1 MCLRRLRLLPRVG
14 RARGCCV
21 TGARL
26 LILDDDP
33 HIGKMVQLIAESV
46 GLAARFMTNIAEFFL
61 AVDEWRPTHI
71 AIDLIMP
78 DMDGVEVL
86 VKLAERN
93 CKAKI
98 IITSGVGTRILDA
111 AGRSANEH
119 GLNISGVL
127 SKPFSPRTLRALL
140 VGVPANDD
148 KRDNGPLYAAVPG
161 DPAYSSETIVRELR
175 HALDNR
181 EMTLVFQPQIH
192 CMTNAVAGFEA
203 LVRWAHPTRGTIMPD
218 RFISCAETHGLIHE
232 LTDQVLDLALA
243 WYATRFAGSDLTIA
257 VNLSCRTT
265 SRMQLVDEPARA
277 GLDVNFVDG
286 ITARCRN
293 AGVKPECLILELT
306 ETSAMDN
313 PVMTLDL
320 LTRLRMK
327 GFQLSIDDFGTGYSS
342 MLQLVRLPFSE
353 IKVDKSFVMTAT
365 RSAESRAVVESIIGL
380 GHSLGLRVVAEGV
393 EDAETMQYLRDE
405 RCDLA
410 QGHFI
415 ARPMAGEAVW
425 EWLED
430 DVQRCRSGGAQR
442 PLL

>member
-1 MCLRRLRLLPRVG
+1 
-14 RARGCCV
+14 V
-21 TGARL
+21 TDARL

-46 GLAARFMTNIAEFFL
+46 GLAARFMTNTVEFFR
-61 AVDEWRPTHI
+61 AVDEWNPTHI
-71 AIDLIMP
+71 AIDLVMP
-78 DMDGVEVL
+78 EMDGVEVL
-86 VKLAERN
+86 VKLADRK

-98 IITSGVGTRILDA
+98 IITSGVGTRVLDA

-127 SKPFSPRTLRALL
+127 PKPFSPRTLRALL
-140 VGVPANDD
+140 VGASADD
-148 KRDNGPLYAAVPG
+148 GKRDNASLYTQAPG
-161 DPAYSSETIVRELR
+161 DSSYSSETIVRELR

-192 CMTNAVAGFEA
+192 CSTGAVAGFEA
-203 LVRWAHPTRGTIMPD
+203 LVRWSHPTRGTIMPD
-218 RFISCAETHGLIHE
+218 QFISCAETHGLIHE
-232 LTDQVLDLALA
+232 LTDQVLDAALE
-243 WYATRFAGSDLTIA
+243 WYAKRFAGSDLTIS

-265 SRMQLVDEPARA
+265 SRIPFLDESA
-277 GLDVNFVDG
+277 GAGPDFSLVDG
-286 ITARCRN
+286 ITAGCR
-293 AGVKPECLILELT
+293 GTGMRPECLILELT

-353 IKVDKSFVMTAT
+353 IKVDKSFVTTAT
-365 RSAESRAVVESIIGL
+365 RSTESRAVVESIIGL
-380 GHSLGLRVVAEGV
+380 AASLGLRVVAEGV
-393 EDAETMQYLRDE
+393 EDAETMQYLRDA

-410 QGHFI
+410 QGYFI
-415 ARPMAGEAVW
+415 ARPMPGEAVW
-425 EWLED
+425 EWLEND
-430 DVQRCRSGGAQR
+430 AQRAHSRGAQR

>member
-1 MCLRRLRLLPRVG
+1 
-14 RARGCCV
+14 V
-21 TGARL
+21 TKARL

-46 GLAARFMTNIAEFFL
+46 GLAARFITNTEEFFR
-61 AVDEWRPTHI
+61 AVDEWHPTHI
-71 AIDLIMP
+71 AVDLVMP
-78 DMDGVEVL
+78 EMDGVEVL
-86 VKLAERN
+86 VKLADRK
-93 CKAKI
+93 CRAKI
-98 IITSGVGTRILDA
+98 IITSGVGTRVLDA
-111 AGRSANEH
+111 AGRSASEH

-140 VGVPANDD
+140 VGAPANDD
-148 KRDNGPLYAAVPG
+148 KRDNASLYTQVPSG
-161 DPAYSSETIVRELR
+161 SSYATESIARELR
-175 HALDNR
+175 HALDR
-181 EMTLVFQPQIH
+181 HELTLVFQPQIN
-192 CMTNAVAGFEA
+192 CASGVVAGFEA
-203 LVRWAHPTRGTIMPD
+203 LVRWSHPTRGTVMPD
-218 RFISCAETHGLIHE
+218 QFISCAETSGLIHE
-232 LTDQVLDLALA
+232 LTEQVLDSALQ
-243 WYATRFAGSDLTIA
+243 WYAKQFAGSDLTIA

-265 SRMQLVDEPARA
+265 SRIHFFHETA
-277 GLDVNFVDG
+277 GAGSDFSLVDG

-293 AGVKPECLILELT
+293 TGMKPECLILELT

-353 IKVDKSFVMTAT
+353 IKVDKSFVATAT
-365 RSAESRAVVESIIGL
+365 RSTESRAVVESIIGL

-393 EDAETMQYLRDE
+393 EDAETMQYLRDA

-410 QGHFI
+410 QGYFI
-415 ARPMAGEAVW
+415 ARPMPGEAVW
-425 EWLED
+425 EWLEGD
-430 DVQRCRSGGAQR
+430 AQGFHGGGAQR